1 MAAAPP
7 SPKRARTSKDQDDKT
22 YHLLYHPTIPGRGEC
37 IRLIFEATQTP
48 YVDVSNATKDDV
60 YSILSKSPD
69 QAHPPIFALPA
80 LRVSTKGSSSSPSS
94 DDLIISQTTSIVE
107 YLGHE
112 LGLAPGPP
120 QSAANLHARQLA
132 LTALDLTVEAHDSH
146 HPISVEFYYEDQA
159 VESKQRAENF
169 RSARLPKFLAHLE
182 AVLAWNAVDADGRR
196 GKGRYVV
203 GDKLSY
209 ADLVWWQVIDGL
221 LFAFPNELAA
231 RKPDYSH
238 LFTKFYPGIKDDE
251 GAVSAYIAS
260 DRRLPFG
267 DGMFRHYPELD
278 RESGDA

>member
-7 SPKRARTSKDQDDKT
+7 SPKRARTSKDDADDKT
-22 YHLLYHPTIPGRGEC
+22 YHLLYHPTIPGRGEF

-48 YVDVSNATKDDV
+48 YVEVNQKSKDEV
-60 YSILSKSPD
+60 YAVLSTSPE
-69 QAHPPIFALPA
+69 QPHPPVYALPA
-80 LRVSTKGSSSSPSS
+80 LRVSTKGSSS
-94 DDLIISQTTSIVE
+94 DDIVISQTTSIAE

-112 LGLAPGPP
+112 LGLAPGGP

-132 LTALDLTVEAHDSH
+132 LTALDLAVEAHDTH
-146 HPISVEFYYEDQA
+146 HPISMMLYYEDQKA
-159 VESKQRAENF
+159 ESKRRAADF
-169 RSARLPKFLAHLE
+169 RSSRLPRFLKHLE

-196 GKGRYVV
+196 GKGRYLV

-221 LFAFPNELAA
+221 HFAFPNELAV
-231 RKPDYSH
+231 RKPDYPL

-251 GAVSAYIAS
+251 GSVSAYIAS